1 MNSYQRP
8 KQIVSNIL
16 MLESPS
22 HSEDDDLLRLISAG
36 DEVAFLEFYNRHQ
49 GPVYRFALQMS
60 GKTEI
65 AEEVTQDVFVALM
78 KAAKY
83 DRDRGSV
90 LAFLYGIAR
99 NLVLRSLDREKPYLT
114 LLDDPGG
121 EYTGRI
127 ADPHD
132 LERELTRN
140 ERIETL
146 RKAVLALPPAYREV
160 VVLCDLHEMDY
171 LEAAGV
177 VGCAVG
183 TIRSR
188 LHRARALLMEKMRAS
203 ERCAV

>member
-1 MNSYQRP
+1 
-8 KQIVSNIL
+8 

-22 HSEDDDLLRLISAG
+22 HNEDDDLLRLISGG
-36 DEVAFLEFYNRHQ
+36 DEAAFLVFYNRHQ

-83 DRDRGSV
+83 DRNRGSV
-90 LAFLYGIAR
+90 PAFLYGIAR
-99 NLVLRSLDREKPYLT
+99 NLVLRCLDREKPYLT
-114 LLDDPGG
+114 LLDDPDG
-121 EYTGRI
+121 EYTGRV
-127 ADPHD
+127 ADPRD
-132 LERELTRN
+132 LEGDLSRN
-140 ERIETL
+140 QRIETL

-160 VVLCDLHEMDY
+160 VVLCDLHEMEY

-177 VGCAVG
+177 LGCAVG

-203 ERCAV
+203 ERCTV